1 MSATHVPLFLCSD
14 MMARSCQSGKAL
26 SNKKPHRDLFLD
38 RGAGWGRVAN
48 DGFQS
53 SRHSARRCAGLAQ
66 RSAIVSS
73 GVLRFSAGTFVVR
86 SPKWSGELVREAYR
100 LARSI
105 TDGKKQAAL
114 VVSGVLSGLERAG

>member
-1 MSATHVPLFLCSD
+1 M
-14 MMARSCQSGKAL
+14 

-73 GVLRFSAGTFVVR
+73 GVLLFSAGTFVVR
-86 SPKWSGELVREAYR
+86 SPKWSEGGNEAYR
-100 LARSI
+100 LGMRAIR
-105 TDGKKQAAL
+105 GVGHRLGRGQA
-114 VVSGVLSGLERAG
+114 VIPWPRCRAG